1 MFNSPSPN
9 LKASLLCKDHIQLSR
24 KMQNENWLIH
34 KTCFQIQQNG
44 FHCAK
49 WALFQ
54 EYLKA

>member
-49 WALFQ
+49 
-54 EYLKA
+54 